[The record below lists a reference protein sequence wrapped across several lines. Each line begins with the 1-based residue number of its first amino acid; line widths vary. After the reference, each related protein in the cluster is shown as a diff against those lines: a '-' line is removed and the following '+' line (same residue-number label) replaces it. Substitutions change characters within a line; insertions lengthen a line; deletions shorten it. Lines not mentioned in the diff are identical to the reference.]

1 LASEPEPNSRPARAG
16 ERGEPLLQAPVQ
28 RHRAGRDPRRAGADA
43 PAHRGVRRRLAH
55 ARVVGQ
61 AERVPRAQQ
70 QHGPAVEHHARPL
83 GTRDH
88 AQAAVAAELTQL
100 VQSLVEIQHRLSFRT
115 APRPGGRGTLG
126 EPYGRARTATR
137 LRCGAMAVA
146 RPTVQLPA
154 GDAGPLRRLL
164 MRMALAFALLM
175 FVTLVAYLGRDGYRD
190 VDASPITFLDA
201 LYYSTVSITTTGY
214 GDITPVSD
222 EARLLTTGLVT
233 PARIVFLIIL
243 IGTTIEVLT
252 ERTRAAVRERVWRS
266 GLKDH
271 TIVVGYGTKGRAA
284 VQTLLARGMAKERI
298 VVIDGDANAV
308 EEATRAGLAAIHGT
322 ASRTSVLETAG
333 VRDAASV
340 IVATDRDDSAV
351 LVTLT
356 ARELDP
362 SATIVAAAREEENVH
377 LLKQSGADS
386 VILSSGAAGRLLGQ
400 AVHSPQTVEVLEDL
414 LNVGSGLDL
423 VEREVPPEADGH
435 ALAELYP
442 GKPVIAVVR
451 DGHILRFDDDRVT
464 TVRRGDRLICFHVSA

>member
-1 LASEPEPNSRPARAG
+1 MT
-16 ERGEPLLQAPVQ
+16 V
-28 RHRAGRDPRRAGADA
+28 
-43 PAHRGVRRRLAH
+43 AH
-55 ARVVGQ
+55 
-61 AERVPRAQQ
+61 
-70 QHGPAVEHHARPL
+70 
-83 GTRDH
+83 
-88 AQAAVAAELTQL
+88 
-100 VQSLVEIQHRLSFRT
+100 
-115 APRPGGRGTLG
+115 
-126 EPYGRARTATR
+126 
-137 LRCGAMAVA
+137 
-146 RPTVQLPA
+146 PTVQLPV
-154 GDAGPLRRLL
+154 GDAGPLKRLL
-164 MRMALAFALLM
+164 IRMAAAFALLM
-175 FVTLVAYLGRDGYRD
+175 FVTLVAYLGRDGYQD
-190 VDASPITFLDA
+190 NANDNAPVGFLDA

-214 GDITPVSD
+214 GDITPVTD
-222 EARLLTTGLVT
+222 EARLVTTVLVT

-271 TIVVGYGTKGRAA
+271 TIVIGFGTKGRAA
-284 VQTLLARGMAKERI
+284 VQTLLARGTPKERI
-298 VVIDGDANAV
+298 VVIDANADAI

-322 ASRTSVLETAG
+322 ASRATVLETAG

-414 LNVGSGLDL
+414 LNVGTGLDL
-423 VEREVPPEADGH
+423 LELEVPPEADGRTLDE
-435 ALAELYP
+435 AYP
-442 GKPVIAVVR
+442 GKRVIAVVR
-451 DGHILRFDDDRVT
+451 DGHVLRFDDERIA
-464 TVRRGDRLICFHVSA
+464 TVRHGDRLICLHVSA